1 MEMKRCHCCGKYK
14 PLSDFWRN
22 RSCKDGLQSSCKE
35 CLNKR
40 RKELNEKR
48 NPKGDKSISEKK
60 HSKQIFGKEFR
71 RNEDLERF
79 TDKQLLYEIRNRGYH
94 GVLEYS
100 EKIEI

>member
-1 MEMKRCHCCGKYK
+1 MLKQKKKRVE
-14 PLSDFWRN
+14 F
-22 RSCKDGLQSSCKE
+22 
-35 CLNKR
+35 
-40 RKELNEKR
+40 KR